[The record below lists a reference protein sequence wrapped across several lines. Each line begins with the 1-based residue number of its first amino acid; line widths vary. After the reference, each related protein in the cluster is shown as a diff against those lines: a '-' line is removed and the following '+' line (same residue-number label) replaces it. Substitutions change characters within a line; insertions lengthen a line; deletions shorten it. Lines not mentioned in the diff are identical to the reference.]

1 MSLFA
6 ASGEALPLPDADL
19 WLFPDFAG
27 EDRETLPSLLQ
38 QTPWRSDTI
47 SLFGKRYLQP
57 RLTAWYGDPGCSYR
71 YSGLDLEPLP
81 WTPLLQS
88 LRERVEQVSGA
99 RFNSVLLNHYRDQ
112 RDSMGMH
119 ADDEPEL
126 GPEPVIASLSFGDR
140 RTLVLRH
147 RYRKSLETVKLPLEH
162 GSLLL
167 MRGSTQQFWKHG
179 INKERRPCGARVNLT
194 FRRINPG

>member
-6 ASGEALPLPDADL
+6 ASGETLPLPDADL

-47 SLFGKRYLQP
+47 SLFGKSYLQP